1 MRAVCEAKQSQGN
14 GIIILQIEHLDSQ
27 LSELFWMAALNFEM
41 KIEEQMEINSIV
53 GVRSD
58 TSKNS

>member
-1 MRAVCEAKQSQGN
+1 MRAKQSRAN
-14 GIIILQIEHLDSQ
+14 GIIILQIEHLDAQ

-41 KIEEQMEINSIV
+41 KIKEQMEINSTV

-58 TSKNS
+58 NSKNS

>member
-1 MRAVCEAKQSQGN
+1 MRAKQSRAS
-14 GIIILQIEHLDSQ
+14 GIIILQIEHLDAQ

-41 KIEEQMEINSIV
+41 KIKEQMEINSTV

-58 TSKNS
+58 NSKNS

>member
-1 MRAVCEAKQSQGN
+1 MRAKQSRAN
-14 GIIILQIEHLDSQ
+14 GIIILQIEHLDTQ

-41 KIEEQMEINSIV
+41 KIKEQMEINSTV

-58 TSKNS
+58 NSKNS